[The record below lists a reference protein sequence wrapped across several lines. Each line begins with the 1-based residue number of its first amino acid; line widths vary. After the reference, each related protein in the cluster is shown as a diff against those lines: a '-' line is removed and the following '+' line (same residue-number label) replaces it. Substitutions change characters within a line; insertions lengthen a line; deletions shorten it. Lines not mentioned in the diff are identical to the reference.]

1 MSKIVDHKCTS
12 LHKAAKSGQDEELR
26 GTDSTEVII
35 SSHNLTNVI
44 TFKWNKITKLRILIG
59 KSTLKL
65 NSSAYE
71 KYEYGHLGRWYIK
84 LTLIKR
90 F

>member
-1 MSKIVDHKCTS
+1 MIKQNQGYS
-12 LHKAAKSGQDEELR
+12 QE
-26 GTDSTEVII
+26 
-35 SSHNLTNVI
+35 
-44 TFKWNKITKLRILIG
+44 

-84 LTLIKR
+84 LIFLRGSKTEANFQKNKVVTGKTPLFVIGPFVLTLASDR
-90 F
+90 AVLNGNDVFQS